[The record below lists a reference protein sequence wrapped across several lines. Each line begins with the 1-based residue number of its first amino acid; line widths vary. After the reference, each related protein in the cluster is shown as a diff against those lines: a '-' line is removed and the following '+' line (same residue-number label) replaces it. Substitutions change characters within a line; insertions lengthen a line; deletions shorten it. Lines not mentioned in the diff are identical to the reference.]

1 MGRKCSH
8 CGEMGHNSRTC
19 NSRRR
24 SHELIL
30 GGGRQLRLF
39 GVQLELL
46 SKSSPSSSSRWSSL
60 DINMR
65 KSFSMDCLSSSSSP
79 ALVAASSSIPS
90 SSSSSSR
97 ISCSSTTTTIDEI
110 SDKLSNGYLSD
121 GLMARAQLERKKGV
135 PWTEEEH
142 RIFLVGLEKLG
153 KGDWRGISKNFV
165 TTRTPTQ
172 VASHAQK
179 YFLRQNTLLNKKKR
193 RPSLFD
199 MDVQVGRDQL
209 LSLQMDNINMSKP
222 GETSTTQHDHPSLGF
237 SAKTMMTVPTSHL
250 LHVKY
255 SGTTSTKFDASKIDH
270 YEWPIFMNHHH
281 DHDHHRHRQ
290 VPAICTFNES
300 LDSRIQPSVSSSSTK
315 AHFLQ
320 NSITSTNATPD
331 LELKLG
337 APMPLKSTK
346 PCPQSLLFGPISVT

>member
-46 SKSSPSSSSRWSSL
+46 SNSSPSSSSRLSSL
-60 DINMR
+60 DINRR

-79 ALVAASSSIPS
+79 ALFAASSSIPSS

-199 MDVQVGRDQL
+199 VGRDQL
-209 LSLQMDNINMSKP
+209 LSLQMVNINMSKP
-222 GETSTTQHDHPSLGF
+222 GETSITHHDHPSLGF
-237 SAKTMMTVPTSHL
+237 SAKTMMTVPTSQL

-255 SGTTSTKFDASKIDH
+255 SSTTTSTKFDASKIDH
-270 YEWPIFMNHHH
+270 SEWPIFMNHHH
-281 DHDHHRHRQ
+281 GHDHHRHCQ
-290 VPAICTFNES
+290 APAVRIFNES
-300 LDSRIQPSVSSSSTK
+300 LDSRIRPSVSSSSTK
-315 AHFLQ
+315 AHSLQ
-320 NSITSTNATPD
+320 NSTTSTNATPD

-337 APMPLKSTK
+337 APMPLRRTK
-346 PCPQSLLFGPISVT
+346 PCPRQSLLFGPISVT